1 MFMTSIDA
9 IINRQLLRWE
19 LQRQE
24 AQAKAVGRPAPP
36 PIVTVS
42 RQSGSRGSYFA
53 SRLAEK
59 MDYQRLHREIIDTIC
74 ESAGYRKR
82 IIESIDEKFRG
93 ELALMV
99 ESIFTGKAVDHRD
112 YMIHLGQTVL
122 SMSRLGGVI
131 LMGRGGN
138 FILGPKR
145 GFHIRFIAPLEKR
158 IQNLVTYKKL
168 ERKAAEKLIEKSDAS
183 RREFIRKLFNAD
195 IDAPQH
201 YDLVINAEYMDVEE
215 LLDVVATAIRAKFEK
230 LTYIN
235 HDR

>member
-1 MFMTSIDA
+1 MTSIDS

-19 LQRQE
+19 LQQKGAGE
-24 AQAKAVGRPAPP
+24 KAAGMVGPP
-36 PIVTVS
+36 PIVTIS

-59 MDYQRLHREIIDTIC
+59 MDYQRLHREVIDTIC

-99 ESIFTGKAVDHRD
+99 ESLFTGKAVDHRD
-112 YMIHLGQTVL
+112 YLIHLGQTVL

-145 GFHIRFIAPLEKR
+145 GFHLRFIAPVEDR
-158 IQNLVTYKKL
+158 IQNLMVFKKMA
-168 ERKAAEKLIEKSDAS
+168 RKAAEQLVEKSDAA
-183 RREFIRKLFNAD
+183 RREFIKKLFNAD
-195 IDAPQH
+195 IDDPRH
-201 YDLVINAEYMDVEE
+201 YDLVVNAGHMDVED
-215 LLDVVATAIRAKFEK
+215 LLEVVTRAIEAKFEK
-230 LTYIN
+230 LT
-235 HDR
+235 HFEPERD